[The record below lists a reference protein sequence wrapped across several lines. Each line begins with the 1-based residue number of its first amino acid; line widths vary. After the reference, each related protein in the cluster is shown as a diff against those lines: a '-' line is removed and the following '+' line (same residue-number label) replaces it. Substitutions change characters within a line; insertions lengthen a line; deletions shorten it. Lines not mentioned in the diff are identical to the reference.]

1 MTRVFKIRCY
11 PTKTQIK
18 KIEQNFG
25 ICRFVWNM
33 YLEYIQKEYAN
44 NRPYPNNYEYSKYL
58 NALKNDNPD
67 FHFIKEA
74 SSKAIRN
81 TIDNINIA
89 MKRFFNKTAS
99 YPKFKS
105 KKRNPIRSVFLNNDG
120 RKCLNFLENNPKYM
134 KLPYYGKMKIKYR
147 KRELFLRPSNNNIS
161 SGRLVKEGKKYYIC
175 LIYNKERVDILKNNI
190 SCGIDVGI
198 TNYATIYYSDG
209 NYYQQESILKDSRYI
224 DIDNKIEELQVI
236 INHKQE
242 INYQRLLIDFINKHD
257 GEEPS
262 EKYKNIMKGGSYNTS
277 NINKLWVK
285 IRKLYTKRTNI
296 VKDFINKLVNDIV
309 VRTKPLSIT
318 VETLSVRDMLE
329 NDSSHLLHDLIAKS
343 NWYKFFASLKNKC
356 EEFMIELRRAD
367 KYFASSKKCSVCG
380 EKNKNLT
387 LNDRVYYCDSC
398 GITIDRDLNAA
409 INLCKLTKYTVVI

>member
-1 MTRVFKIRCY
+1 
-11 PTKTQIK
+11 
-18 KIEQNFG
+18 
-25 ICRFVWNM
+25 M

-74 SSKAIRN
+74 CSKAIQN
-81 TIDNINIA
+81 TMDNLNKAIQ
-89 MKRFFNKTAS
+89 RFFNKTGG

-105 KKRNPIRSVFLNNDG
+105 KKRNPIRSVFLRNDG
-120 RKCLNFLENNPKYM
+120 RKYLNFLEYNPKYM

-147 KRELFLRPSNNNIS
+147 KRELFLRPTNDSIS
-161 SGRLVKEGKKYYIC
+161 SGRLVKDGNKYYIC
-175 LIYNKERVDILKNNI
+175 LIYEKDIVNIPKNNI
-190 SCGIDVGI
+190 SCGIDLGI

-209 NYYQQESILKDSRYI
+209 NYYQQESILKDSRYMNI
-224 DIDNKIEELQVI
+224 DSKIKHLQVI
-236 INHKQE
+236 ISHKQE
-242 INYQRLLIDFINKHD
+242 INYQRLLTDFINRHD
-257 GEEPS
+257 GDEPS
-262 EKYKNIMKGGSYNTS
+262 EKYKNIMKGESYNTS
-277 NINKLWVK
+277 NITKIWIK
-285 IRKLYTKRTNI
+285 IRRLYTKRTNI

-318 VETLSVRDMLE
+318 VETLNIKDMLE
-329 NDSSHLLHDLIAKS
+329 NDSSHSLHDIIAKS
-343 NWYKFFASLKNKC
+343 NWYKFFISLKNKC

-387 LNDRVYYCDSC
+387 LNDRVYYCVNC
-398 GITIDRDLNAA
+398 NTLIDRDLNAA